1 MAVQTM
7 NDKTT
12 VSEKRKKLKSKTGKK
27 QFHEEFLQVEKEQA
41 SEDLYLIWHEWNK
54 RELNQNSASQ
64 TDQWTFQNELCI
76 YIHRPFS
83 KCLELFN
90 FLTFS

>member
-41 SEDLYLIWHEWNK
+41 SEDLYLI
-54 RELNQNSASQ
+54 
-64 TDQWTFQNELCI
+64 
-76 YIHRPFS
+76 
-83 KCLELFN
+83 
-90 FLTFS
+90 